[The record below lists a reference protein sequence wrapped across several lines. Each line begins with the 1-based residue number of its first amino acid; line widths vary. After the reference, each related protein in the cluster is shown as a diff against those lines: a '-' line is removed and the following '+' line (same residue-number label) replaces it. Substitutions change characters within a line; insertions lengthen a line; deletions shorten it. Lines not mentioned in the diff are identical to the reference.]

1 MRGIMHSYPMQ
12 IWSLLPI
19 LERLFSDY
27 SENNIHW
34 QPMKLEDPTWTWDGL
49 SRIFTLQNRV
59 LFSILEQHHFNAV
72 QRTFNSMV
80 TGLNDNESISSQ
92 ASDGDGVGVISHWL
106 HYHMQQ
112 SHIEKMKIVD
122 VFNWAYGLFGT
133 GNVTKSV
140 ATLRKYIPSARRL
153 HLKLSW
159 HRVIY
164 QSAMVL
170 SERHVAF
177 IHEMERFKKVEP
189 QYEDNA
195 LPLIDGFLSRVQRVA
210 DSITQI
216 LPRST
221 SRDINY
227 AKATFHSFYT
237 KLDGEEPFSMHEE
250 DDRQSAYA
258 TNQDHRG
265 NTNQRKPL
273 YNTHINSC
281 RGQGC
286 KAIIDKETL
295 RKLNLTQATVGT
307 LCKACFQRMLDE
319 GTRSIKGG
327 YEPRKSTSFGAKKA
341 SNALKMNKSQTKT
354 PYRPPKGGDRWK
366 TLRTNANVAYEEPK
380 KKAETQDTQIE
391 EVCQADALHGIIKEE
406 EYGCMATNEDFTPI
420 ENTINICT
428 LEEELKSLKLI
439 EQEHACVARSYEV
452 ARRPREDE
460 SQRHMGKSF
469 RMAPPEPT
477 MRQGP
482 TNTHTPQAIYPIHTH
497 GTCHTKTCSTVT
509 IVGISSQHCH
519 TSVALLGE
527 IEMPNKSIYLSPFGG
542 RRKVKE
548 DGLYSALTHFWCK
561 FLGANKKCA
570 QRYTMNTLTRIKN
583 NPRTMIHH
591 NGKGGYIIHAKHLF
605 RGGLD
610 EAMGFYNQNS
620 KQEGEFK
627 RRAKRRTRVRLISVA
642 KLGSKAVNTLGGAK
656 LRMFSVHNP
665 TSIKR
670 AKEMCA
676 HFEKRNSN
684 VGTNCEARMAMMSKS
699 LGGSTKG
706 ETQAK
711 DKVESTSLVEEKN
724 CTPKE
729 EDMAPNDGI
738 NTTHDNGHELDT
750 SRRCKE
756 IQASIIK
763 GEVIYAEKEDM
774 ASNNEMNTTHD
785 NGHKLDTSRRCKETQ
800 APIIKG
806 EDVYTHGII
815 TRMRGTRATRKVK
828 RKTKGQ
834 TRRERERK
842 PRFRGKDLNFMGV
855 DNLGSTQDDNDEV
868 HKTPTKVEDLI
879 DMSNLKTPIID
890 NYDSDE
896 WEFFFRGL
904 QKKEDIN
911 EVSQRKTTRIKEPKK
926 RRSNRNKRLEDDISS
941 NEGLVLELR
950 CFEDLDESPPSRE
963 RK

>member
-1 MRGIMHSYPMQ
+1 
-12 IWSLLPI
+12 
-19 LERLFSDY
+19 
-27 SENNIHW
+27 
-34 QPMKLEDPTWTWDGL
+34 
-49 SRIFTLQNRV
+49 
-59 LFSILEQHHFNAV
+59 
-72 QRTFNSMV
+72 
-80 TGLNDNESISSQ
+80 
-92 ASDGDGVGVISHWL
+92 
-106 HYHMQQ
+106 
-112 SHIEKMKIVD
+112 
-122 VFNWAYGLFGT
+122 
-133 GNVTKSV
+133 
-140 ATLRKYIPSARRL
+140 
-153 HLKLSW
+153 
-159 HRVIY
+159 
-164 QSAMVL
+164 
-170 SERHVAF
+170 
-177 IHEMERFKKVEP
+177 
-189 QYEDNA
+189 
-195 LPLIDGFLSRVQRVA
+195 
-210 DSITQI
+210 
-216 LPRST
+216 
-221 SRDINY
+221 
-227 AKATFHSFYT
+227 
-237 KLDGEEPFSMHEE
+237 
-250 DDRQSAYA
+250 
-258 TNQDHRG
+258 
-265 NTNQRKPL
+265 
-273 YNTHINSC
+273 
-281 RGQGC
+281 
-286 KAIIDKETL
+286 
-295 RKLNLTQATVGT
+295 
-307 LCKACFQRMLDE
+307 
-319 GTRSIKGG
+319 
-327 YEPRKSTSFGAKKA
+327 
-341 SNALKMNKSQTKT
+341 
-354 PYRPPKGGDRWK
+354 
-366 TLRTNANVAYEEPK
+366 
-380 KKAETQDTQIE
+380 
-391 EVCQADALHGIIKEE
+391 
-406 EYGCMATNEDFTPI
+406 
-420 ENTINICT
+420 
-428 LEEELKSLKLI
+428 
-439 EQEHACVARSYEV
+439 
-452 ARRPREDE
+452 
-460 SQRHMGKSF
+460 
-469 RMAPPEPT
+469 
-477 MRQGP
+477 
-482 TNTHTPQAIYPIHTH
+482 
-497 GTCHTKTCSTVT
+497 
-509 IVGISSQHCH
+509 
-519 TSVALLGE
+519 
-527 IEMPNKSIYLSPFGG
+527 
-542 RRKVKE
+542 
-548 DGLYSALTHFWCK
+548 
-561 FLGANKKCA
+561 
-570 QRYTMNTLTRIKN
+570 
-583 NPRTMIHH
+583 MIHH

-711 DKVESTSLVEEKN
+711 GKVESTSLVEEKN

-785 NGHKLDTSRRCKETQ
+785 NGHELDTSRRCKEIQ

-879 DMSNLKTPIID
+879 DMSDLKTPIID